1 MKRLIMMS
9 LMATCCLTTVLAQK
23 TVVSQK
29 DQKEEP
35 FNVVED
41 MPAFP
46 GGMEAMM
53 EFLIENVKYPADAKK
68 QKVDG
73 RVLVNFVVE
82 KDGSITEVKVIKP
95 TFPSLDAEAVRV
107 VKAMPKWKPGY
118 QKGQAVRVQ
127 FTMPINFSLK

>member
-1 MKRLIMMS
+1 MKRLIFMS

-29 DQKEEP
+29 DQKEDP

-41 MPAFP
+41 MPEFP
-46 GGMEAMM
+46 DGIEAMIQ
-53 EFLIENVKYPADAKK
+53 FISNNIQYPADAKK

>member
-1 MKRLIMMS
+1 MS
-9 LMATCCLTTVLAQK
+9 LMAICCLTTVLAQK

-29 DQKEEP
+29 DQKEDP

-46 GGMEAMM
+46 GGMEAMIQ
-53 EFLIENVKYPADAKK
+53 FISSNIKYPADAKK

-73 RVLVNFVVE
+73 RVLVKFVVE

-95 TFPSLDAEAVRV
+95 AFPSLDAEAIRV

-118 QKGQAVRVQ
+118 QNGKAVRVQ

>member
-1 MKRLIMMS
+1 MKRLIIMS

-35 FNVVED
+35 FDVVED

-46 GGMEAMM
+46 GGMEAMIQ
-53 EFLIENVKYPADAKK
+53 FISSNIQYPADAQK

-73 RVLVNFVVE
+73 RVMVNFVVE

-118 QKGQAVRVQ
+118 QRGQAVRVQ

>member
-9 LMATCCLTTVLAQK
+9 LMAICCLTTVLAQK

-29 DQKEEP
+29 DQKEDP

-46 GGMEAMM
+46 GGMEAMIQ
-53 EFLIENVKYPADAKK
+53 FISSNIKYPADAKK

-73 RVLVNFVVE
+73 RVLVKFVVE

-95 TFPSLDAEAVRV
+95 AFPSLDAEAIRV

-118 QKGQAVRVQ
+118 QNGKAVRVQ

>member
-1 MKRLIMMS
+1 MKRLIFMS

-46 GGMEAMM
+46 GGMDAMIQ
-53 EFLIENVKYPADAKK
+53 FLSSNIQYPADAQK

-118 QKGQAVRVQ
+118 QKSQAVRVQ

>member
-1 MKRLIMMS
+1 MKRLIIMS

-35 FNVVED
+35 FDVVED

-46 GGMEAMM
+46 GGMEAMIQ
-53 EFLIENVKYPADAKK
+53 FISSNIQYPADAQK

-95 TFPSLDAEAVRV
+95 TFPSLDAEAIRV

-118 QKGQAVRVQ
+118 QRGQAVRVQ

>member
-1 MKRLIMMS
+1 MKRLIFMS

-35 FNVVED
+35 FDVVED

-46 GGMEAMM
+46 GGMEAMIQ
-53 EFLIENVKYPADAKK
+53 FISSNIKYPADAKK

-95 TFPSLDAEAVRV
+95 AFPSLDAEAVRV

>member
-1 MKRLIMMS
+1 MS
-9 LMATCCLTTVLAQK
+9 LMAICCLTTVLAQK

-29 DQKEEP
+29 DQKEDP

-46 GGMEAMM
+46 GGMEAMSQ
-53 EFLIENVKYPADAKK
+53 FISSNIKYPADAKK

-95 TFPSLDAEAVRV
+95 AFPSLDAEAIRV

-118 QKGQAVRVQ
+118 QNGQAVRVQ

>member
-1 MKRLIMMS
+1 MKRLILMS
-9 LMATCCLTTVLAQK
+9 LMAICCLTTVLAQK

-46 GGMEAMM
+46 GGMEAM
-53 EFLIENVKYPADAKK
+53 IEYLSSNIKYPADAQK

-82 KDGSITEVKVIKP
+82 KDGSITEVKVVKP
-95 TFPSLDAEAVRV
+95 GFPSLDAEAVRV

>member
-1 MKRLIMMS
+1 MKRLIFMS

-29 DQKEEP
+29 DQKEDP

-41 MPAFP
+41 MPEFP
-46 GGMEAMM
+46 DGMEAMIK
-53 EFLIENVKYPADAKK
+53 FISNNIQYPADAKK

>member
-1 MKRLIMMS
+1 MKRLIFMS

-29 DQKEEP
+29 NQKEEP
-35 FNVVED
+35 FDVVED

-46 GGMEAMM
+46 GGMEAMIQ
-53 EFLIENVKYPADAKK
+53 FISNNIQYPADAQK

>member
-1 MKRLIMMS
+1 MKRLIIMS

-29 DQKEEP
+29 DQKEDP

-46 GGMEAMM
+46 GGMEAMIQ
-53 EFLIENVKYPADAKK
+53 FISSNIKYPADAKK

-73 RVLVNFVVE
+73 RVLVKFVVE
-82 KDGSITEVKVIKP
+82 KDGSITEVKVIKAA
-95 TFPSLDAEAVRV
+95 FSSLDAEAIRV

-118 QKGQAVRVQ
+118 QNGQAVRVQ
-127 FTMPINFSLK
+127 FAMPINFSLK

>member
-9 LMATCCLTTVLAQK
+9 LMAICCLTTVLAQK

-29 DQKEEP
+29 DQKEDP

-46 GGMEAMM
+46 GGMEAMIQ
-53 EFLIENVKYPADAKK
+53 FISSNIKYPADAQK

-95 TFPSLDAEAVRV
+95 AFPSLDAEAIRV

-118 QKGQAVRVQ
+118 QRGQAVRVQ

>member
-1 MKRLIMMS
+1 MKRLIIMS

-29 DQKEEP
+29 DQKVEP
-35 FNVVED
+35 FDVVED

-46 GGMEAMM
+46 GGMEAMIQ
-53 EFLIENVKYPADAKK
+53 FISSNIQYPADAQK

-95 TFPSLDAEAVRV
+95 AFPSLDAEAIRV

-118 QKGQAVRVQ
+118 QRGQAVRVQ

>member
-1 MKRLIMMS
+1 MKRLIFMS

-35 FNVVED
+35 FDVVED

-46 GGMEAMM
+46 GGMEAMIQ
-53 EFLIENVKYPADAKK
+53 FISSNIQYPADAQK

-95 TFPSLDAEAVRV
+95 TFPSLDAEAIRV

-118 QKGQAVRVQ
+118 QRGQAVRVQ
-127 FTMPINFSLK
+127 FTMPINFSLE

>member
-1 MKRLIMMS
+1 MKRLILMS

-46 GGMEAMM
+46 GGMEAM
-53 EFLIENVKYPADAKK
+53 IEYLSSNIKYPADAQK

-82 KDGSITEVKVIKP
+82 KDGSITEVKVVKP
-95 TFPSLDAEAVRV
+95 TFPSLDAEAIRV

-118 QKGQAVRVQ
+118 QRGQAVRVQ

>member
-1 MKRLIMMS
+1 MKRLILMS
-9 LMATCCLTTVLAQK
+9 LMAICCLTTVLAQK

-46 GGMEAMM
+46 GGMEAMIQ
-53 EFLIENVKYPADAKK
+53 FLSSNIQYPADAQK

-95 TFPSLDAEAVRV
+95 AFPSLDAEAIRV

-118 QKGQAVRVQ
+118 QRGQAVRVQ

>member
-1 MKRLIMMS
+1 MKRLIFMS

-29 DQKEEP
+29 NQKEEP
-35 FNVVED
+35 FDVVED

-46 GGMEAMM
+46 GGMEAMIQ
-53 EFLIENVKYPADAKK
+53 FISNNIQYPADAQK

-95 TFPSLDAEAVRV
+95 AFPSLDAEAVRV

>member
-1 MKRLIMMS
+1 MKRLIFMS

-35 FNVVED
+35 FDVVED

-46 GGMEAMM
+46 GGMEAMIQ
-53 EFLIENVKYPADAKK
+53 FISNNIQYPADAQK

-73 RVLVNFVVE
+73 RVLVNYVVE

>member
-46 GGMEAMM
+46 GGMEAM
-53 EFLIENVKYPADAKK
+53 IEYLSSNIKYPADAQK

-95 TFPSLDAEAVRV
+95 AFPSLDAEAVRV

-118 QKGQAVRVQ
+118 QNGKAVRVQ

>member
-9 LMATCCLTTVLAQK
+9 LMAICCLTTVLAQK

-29 DQKEEP
+29 DQKEDP

-46 GGMEAMM
+46 GGMEAMIQ
-53 EFLIENVKYPADAKK
+53 FISSNIKYPADAKK

-95 TFPSLDAEAVRV
+95 AFPSLDAEAIRV

-118 QKGQAVRVQ
+118 QNGKAVRVQ

>member
-1 MKRLIMMS
+1 MKRLIIMS

-29 DQKEEP
+29 DQKEDP

-41 MPAFP
+41 MPEFP
-46 GGMEAMM
+46 DGIEAMIQ
-53 EFLIENVKYPADAKK
+53 FISNNIQYPADAQK
-68 QKVDG
+68 QKIDG

-82 KDGSITEVKVIKP
+82 KDGSITKVKVIKP

>member
-1 MKRLIMMS
+1 MKRLIIMS

-29 DQKEEP
+29 DQKEDP

-46 GGMEAMM
+46 GGMEAMIQ
-53 EFLIENVKYPADAKK
+53 FISSNIKYPADAKK

-95 TFPSLDAEAVRV
+95 AFPSLDAEAIRV

-118 QKGQAVRVQ
+118 QNGQAVRVQ
-127 FTMPINFSLK
+127 FAMPINFSLK

>member
-1 MKRLIMMS
+1 MKRLIFMS

-35 FNVVED
+35 FDVVED

-46 GGMEAMM
+46 GGMEAMIQ
-53 EFLIENVKYPADAKK
+53 FINNNIQYPADAQK

>member
-1 MKRLIMMS
+1 MKRLIIMS

-46 GGMEAMM
+46 GGMEAMIQ
-53 EFLIENVKYPADAKK
+53 FLSSNITYPADAQK

-82 KDGSITEVKVIKP
+82 KDGSITEVKVLKP
-95 TFPSLDAEAVRV
+95 GFPSLDAEAIRV
-107 VKAMPKWKPGY
+107 VKAIPKWKPGY
-118 QKGQAVRVQ
+118 QNGRAVRVL
-127 FTMPINFSLK
+127 FTLPINFSLK

>member
-1 MKRLIMMS
+1 MKRLIFMS

-35 FNVVED
+35 FDVVED

-46 GGMEAMM
+46 GGMEAMIQ
-53 EFLIENVKYPADAKK
+53 FISSNIQYPADAQK

-82 KDGSITEVKVIKP
+82 KDGSITEVKVVKP
-95 TFPSLDAEAVRV
+95 TFPSLDAEAIRV

-118 QKGQAVRVQ
+118 QRGQAVRVQ

>member
-9 LMATCCLTTVLAQK
+9 LMAICCLTTVLAQK

-29 DQKEEP
+29 DQKEDP

-46 GGMEAMM
+46 GGMEAMIQ
-53 EFLIENVKYPADAKK
+53 FISSNIKYPADAKK

-73 RVLVNFVVE
+73 RVLVKFVVE

-95 TFPSLDAEAVRV
+95 TFPSLDAEAIRV

-118 QKGQAVRVQ
+118 QNGKAVRVQ

>member
-1 MKRLIMMS
+1 MKRMIMMS
-9 LMATCCLTTVLAQK
+9 LMAICCLTTVLAQK

-35 FNVVED
+35 FDVVED

-46 GGMEAMM
+46 GGMEAMIQ
-53 EFLIENVKYPADAKK
+53 FISSNIQYPADAQK

-82 KDGSITEVKVIKP
+82 KDGSITEVKVVKP

-118 QKGQAVRVQ
+118 QRGQAVRVQ

>member
-9 LMATCCLTTVLAQK
+9 LMAICCLTTVLAQK

-29 DQKEEP
+29 DQKEDP

-46 GGMEAMM
+46 GGMEAMIQ
-53 EFLIENVKYPADAKK
+53 FISSNIKYPADAKK

-95 TFPSLDAEAVRV
+95 TFPSLDAEAIRV

-118 QKGQAVRVQ
+118 QNGKAVRVQ

>member
-9 LMATCCLTTVLAQK
+9 LMAICCLTTVLAQK

-29 DQKEEP
+29 DQKEDP

-46 GGMEAMM
+46 GGMEAMIQ
-53 EFLIENVKYPADAKK
+53 FISSNIKYPADAKK

-95 TFPSLDAEAVRV
+95 AFPSLDAEAIRV

-118 QKGQAVRVQ
+118 QRGQAVRVQ

>member
-1 MKRLIMMS
+1 MKRLIFMS

-35 FNVVED
+35 FDVVED

-46 GGMEAMM
+46 GGMEAMIQ
-53 EFLIENVKYPADAKK
+53 FISNNIQYPADAQK

-107 VKAMPKWKPGY
+107 VKAMPKWKP
-118 QKGQAVRVQ
+118 VRVQ

>member
-1 MKRLIMMS
+1 MKRLIIMS

-46 GGMEAMM
+46 GGMEAMIQ
-53 EFLIENVKYPADAKK
+53 FLSSNIQYPADAQK

-95 TFPSLDAEAVRV
+95 AFPSLDAEAIRV

-118 QKGQAVRVQ
+118 QNGQAVRVQ
-127 FTMPINFSLK
+127 FAMPINFSLK